1 MTDVNNIAKFKDEI
15 KKAVLA
21 YENGEFVDIQ
31 TETTELVLLAKQYT
45 KKSTDSKAVAIAISE
60 LIPSWVENGGEKTW
74 GAVDYLIE
82 QLELDKT
89 KSIDHTVISEML
101 EFFIGNDKPAD
112 SIARFFLLEAFV
124 HSGGKIQQST
134 ILKEEAYFKKD
145 NPSFWLG
152 LVIDNYKAEYFKG
165 RIIQYIEEGLIDIRG
180 LTPLIPEIYDKV
192 DEDFPSIMISFI
204 EVFDNQESK
213 EVLEKLF
220 KSYMGESK
228 EEYLSKIQNK
238 VACKSNFA
246 NNIQFKNYLDQ
257 LNFPN
262 LKVSDHDQ
270 HAATV

>member
-1 MTDVNNIAKFKDEI
+1 MTDVNNIARFKGEI
-15 KKAVLA
+15 QKAVLA

-31 TETTELVLLAKQYT
+31 TETTELVLLVEQYT
-45 KKSTDSKAVAIAISE
+45 KNSTYSKSIAIAISE
-60 LIPSWVENGGEKTW
+60 LIPSWIENGGEKTW
-74 GAVDYLIE
+74 AAIDYLIE
-82 QLELDKT
+82 KLDFNKT
-89 KSIDHTVISEML
+89 KNNDYSVVSEML
-101 EFFIGNDKPAD
+101 EFFIGNDKPDD
-112 SIARFFLLEAFV
+112 SKARYFLLEAFV

-152 LVIDNYKAEYFKG
+152 LVIDSYKAEYFKG
-165 RIIQYIEEGLIDIRG
+165 RIIQYIEKSLIDIRG
-180 LTPLIPEIYDKV
+180 LIPLIPEIYDKV
-192 DEDFPSIMISFI
+192 GEDFPDIMISFI
-204 EVFDNQESK
+204 EVFNNQESK

-262 LKVSDHDQ
+262 LKVSDHGQ
-270 HAATV
+270 YAVTV